1 METEVH
7 NIEELITILKQRP
20 QWRERLL
27 QTLLTDEFLELPSRT
42 NRLETAMAQLTE
54 QVQALAEGQRQLQ
67 IRMDELT
74 ARVDKLTMQVDKLT
88 ALVSE
93 MADTQKGVLDTQKGM
108 LDTQKEMLD
117 TQKGMLDDLGYL
129 KGRDR
134 EHFYRNNASAIF
146 GRYLR
151 RIRVMDKGK
160 LLERMD
166 TAKALTDD
174 EWQEIVALDIAVEAV
189 TRQTERQLILAM
201 EISWTIDGG
210 DVERA
215 VRRAALMRE
224 RGLAAIPVAAG
235 KGILAD
241 AKDNAQDH
249 RVLVALDGRIFNK
262 EFLNET

>member
-1 METEVH
+1 
-7 NIEELITILKQRP
+7 
-20 QWRERLL
+20 
-27 QTLLTDEFLELPSRT
+27 
-42 NRLETAMAQLTE
+42 TE

-93 MADTQKGVLDTQKGM
+93 IADTQKG
-108 LDTQKEMLD
+108 MLD

-146 GRYLR
+146 GRDLK

-160 LLERMD
+160 LLEQMD
-166 TAKALTDD
+166 AAKTLTDN

-201 EISWTIDGG
+201 EISWTIDDG

-224 RGLAAIPVAAG
+224 RELPAIPVAAG

>member
-27 QTLLTDEFLELPSRT
+27 QTLLTDEFLELPSRV
-42 NRLETAMAQLTE
+42 NRLEVALTQLTE
-54 QVQALAEGQRQLQ
+54 QVQALAE
-67 IRMDELT
+67 RMDELT
-74 ARVDKLTMQVDKLT
+74 ALIR
-88 ALVSE
+88 E
-93 MADTQKGVLDTQKGM
+93 MA
-108 LDTQKEMLD
+108 D

-146 GRYLR
+146 GRDLK
-151 RIRVMDKGK
+151 RIRVMNKGK
-160 LLERMD
+160 LLEQMD
-166 TAKALTDD
+166 AAKTLTDN

-215 VRRAALMRE
+215 CRRASLMRE
-224 RGLAAIPVAAG
+224 HGLAAIPVAAG

-249 RVLVALDGRIFNK
+249 RVLVVLDGRIFNK

>member
-27 QTLLTDEFLELPSRT
+27 QTLLTDEFLELPSRV
-42 NRLETAMAQLTE
+42 NRLEVALTQLTE
-54 QVQALAEGQRQLQ
+54 QVQALAE
-67 IRMDELT
+67 RMDELT
-74 ARVDKLTMQVDKLT
+74 ALIR
-88 ALVSE
+88 E
-93 MADTQKGVLDTQKGM
+93 MA
-108 LDTQKEMLD
+108 D

-146 GRYLR
+146 GRDLK
-151 RIRVMDKGK
+151 RIRVMNKGK
-160 LLERMD
+160 LLEQMD
-166 TAKALTDD
+166 AAKTLTDN

-189 TRQTERQLILAM
+189 TRQTERQLILAI
-201 EISWTIDGG
+201 EISWTIDDG

-224 RGLAAIPVAAG
+224 RGLPAIPVAAG

>member
-42 NRLETAMAQLTE
+42 NRLGTAMAQLTE
-54 QVQALAEGQRQLQ
+54 QVQVLAEGQRQLQ
-67 IRMDELT
+67 IRMDDLT
-74 ARVDKLTMQVDKLT
+74 ARIIDLT
-88 ALVSE
+88 AQVSE
-93 MADTQKGVLDTQKGM
+93 IAGI
-108 LDTQKEMLD
+108 QKE
-117 TQKGMLDDLGYL
+117 MLDDLGYL

-146 GRYLR
+146 GRDLK

-160 LLERMD
+160 LLEQMD
-166 TAKALTDD
+166 AAKTLTDN

-201 EISWTIDGG
+201 EISWTIDDG

-224 RGLAAIPVAAG
+224 RELPAIPVAAG

-262 EFLNET
+262 EFLNEM

>member
-27 QTLLTDEFLELPSRT
+27 QTLLTDEFLELPSRV
-42 NRLETAMAQLTE
+42 NRLEVALTQLTE
-54 QVQALAEGQRQLQ
+54 QVQALAE
-67 IRMDELT
+67 RMDELT
-74 ARVDKLTMQVDKLT
+74 A
-88 ALVSE
+88 LVRE
-93 MADTQKGVLDTQKGM
+93 MA
-108 LDTQKEMLD
+108 D

-146 GRYLR
+146 GRDLK
-151 RIRVMDKGK
+151 RIRVMNKGK
-160 LLERMD
+160 LLEQMD
-166 TAKALTDD
+166 AAKTLTDN

-189 TRQTERQLILAM
+189 TRQTERQLILAI
-201 EISWTIDGG
+201 EISWTIDDG

-224 RGLAAIPVAAG
+224 RGLPAIPVAAG

>member
-74 ARVDKLTMQVDKLT
+74 A
-88 ALVSE
+88 LVSE
-93 MADTQKGVLDTQKGM
+93 MADTQKG
-108 LDTQKEMLD
+108 MLD

-134 EHFYRNNASAIF
+134 EYFYRNNASAIF

-210 DVERA
+210 DVEGA

-224 RGLAAIPVAAG
+224 RGLPAIPVAAG

-249 RVLVALDGRIFNK
+249 RVLVVLDGRIFNK